1 MLAFSILIHALR
13 QLCSRS
19 RAIILLS
26 APPLVG
32 WLAFHAGPVLVY
44 GGVAVRLSGGA
55 ALAMIGL
62 AVLILVLWLNMS
74 VAWHRHVLLGEPARQ
89 WAKGRGH
96 QLLSFVGHAVLL
108 SLVLLP
114 AVAAAFLIMHV
125 FFRVVVD
132 GHRDLAALVAQGF
145 PVWFKVLN
153 FVVGALLL
161 ALLLRLS
168 TALAGAALRQPRP
181 LGTAWRATRGQGPT
195 FILLGAVMYV
205 TQLALPLAAPMLAMA
220 PWPVI
225 ILTSTMV
232 TWLSGLL
239 WLSVTTTLWGHF
251 VEGRA
256 LR

>member
-1 MLAFSILIHALR
+1 MLAFSIVLHALR

-19 RAIILLS
+19 HAIMLLS

-32 WLAFHAGPVLVY
+32 WLAFQGGPVLVY
-44 GGVAVRLSGGA
+44 GGVAVRLTGGA

-62 AVLILVLWLNMS
+62 AVLILALWLNMN
-74 VAWHRHVLLGEPARQ
+74 VAWHRHVLLGEPPLL
-89 WAKGRGH
+89 WAKGRGR
-96 QLLSFVGHAVLL
+96 QLLSFVGQAALL
-108 SLVLLP
+108 VLVLLP
-114 AVAAAFLIMHV
+114 AVAAAFLTMHV

-132 GHRDLAALVAQGF
+132 GHRDLAALAAQGL

-181 LGTAWRATRGQGPT
+181 LGTAWRATRAQAPT
-195 FILLGAVMYV
+195 FILLGAVMSA
-205 TQLALPLAAPMLAMA
+205 TQLALPLAAPMLITA

-225 ILTSTMV
+225 ILTSTLA

-239 WLSVTTTLWGHF
+239 WLSVATTLWGHF